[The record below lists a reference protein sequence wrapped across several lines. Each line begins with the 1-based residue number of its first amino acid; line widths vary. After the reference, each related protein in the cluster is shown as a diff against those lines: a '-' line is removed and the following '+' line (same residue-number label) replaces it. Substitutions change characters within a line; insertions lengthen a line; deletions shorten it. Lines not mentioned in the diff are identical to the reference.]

1 MVPTVNVVNY
11 TGRQI
16 SNFAINYLRK
26 NEKVRET
33 VFACSYG
40 AQVQSFK
47 QNNGRKSRDIVPLT
61 WVEKLIENKKK
72 HVKPHAALAQWVK

>member
-33 VFACSYG
+33 VFAC
-40 AQVQSFK
+40 
-47 QNNGRKSRDIVPLT
+47 
-61 WVEKLIENKKK
+61 
-72 HVKPHAALAQWVK
+72 

>member
-1 MVPTVNVVNY
+1 MVNVVNY
-11 TGRQI
+11 TDMQI
-16 SNFAINYLRK
+16 SSFAIDYLHK

-33 VFACSYG
+33 VFACPYG

-61 WVEKLIENKKK
+61 WVENLIENKKK
-72 HVKPHAALAQWVK
+72 HVKPRAALAQWVK